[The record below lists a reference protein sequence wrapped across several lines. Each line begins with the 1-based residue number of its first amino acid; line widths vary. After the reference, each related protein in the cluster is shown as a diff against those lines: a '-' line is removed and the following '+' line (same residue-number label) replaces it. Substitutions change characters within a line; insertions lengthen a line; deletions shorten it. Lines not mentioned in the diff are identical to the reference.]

1 MVLLPS
7 GRQDQVISRPSG
19 SHRQR
24 TFNFIIVKPFRILV
38 FREFPGLLTRKNRHM
53 KLRNCLAAV
62 DFPICSAFC
71 LHGHFPF
78 RLSHDFQRFISGP
91 RHKSAR
97 EIQTTSHR
105 FACQFRDCREMAAAD
120 VFPAPDAA
128 GPAYDGSDR
137 FSEFPAVLQMP

>member
-1 MVLLPS
+1 
-7 GRQDQVISRPSG
+7 
-19 SHRQR
+19 
-24 TFNFIIVKPFRILV
+24 
-38 FREFPGLLTRKNRHM
+38 M

-62 DFPICSAFC
+62 DFSICSAFC

-105 FACQFRDCREMAAAD
+105 FACQFRDCREMATAD
-120 VFPAPDAA
+120 VFPARMQLIQHMTDQIGFQNFRLSCKCRKGNGRKIFLSPTDCFLPYFLCLLTQISICLPDNL
-128 GPAYDGSDR
+128 PR
-137 FSEFPAVLQMP
+137 LENVLLCLLIYRCF